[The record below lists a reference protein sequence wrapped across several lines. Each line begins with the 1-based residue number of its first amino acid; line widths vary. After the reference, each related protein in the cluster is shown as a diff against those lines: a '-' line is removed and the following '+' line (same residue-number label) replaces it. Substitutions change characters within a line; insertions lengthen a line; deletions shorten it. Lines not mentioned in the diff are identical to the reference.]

1 MNLSAAQRP
10 TRTYSF
16 PRRRGLAL
24 ITDAVDFFAWFHR
37 TYANRGLPYDQA
49 TERLTTIAG
58 GGVIMDRASAI
69 WSNVPGDPGED
80 GEDGDNGLDGLP
92 GDNAYGPAGVAGAL
106 GETGNPGDPG
116 PAQTTPGPPGPPGDV
131 GPPGEDGVPGMDAT
145 DPGLPG
151 DRGETGPA
159 GSSTT
164 GITGPEG
171 PAGAPGEKLAIIR
184 IQHGGQI
191 QHRALHVLEAPRFEF
206 IEFIQATLPAG
217 QNSITLPI
225 APEYLATLDPTAPIE
240 IRSIFPSHLAATLH
254 AGQIQISNQQ
264 SGILNRHS
272 SPMTVRI
279 ILAGLARGHARTRYP
294 EFTAEQAARNAA
306 FWASALTGEKA

>member
-1 MNLSAAQRP
+1 
-10 TRTYSF
+10 
-16 PRRRGLAL
+16 
-24 ITDAVDFFAWFHR
+24 
-37 TYANRGLPYDQA
+37 
-49 TERLTTIAG
+49 
-58 GGVIMDRASAI
+58 
-69 WSNVPGDPGED
+69 
-80 GEDGDNGLDGLP
+80 
-92 GDNAYGPAGVAGAL
+92 
-106 GETGNPGDPG
+106 
-116 PAQTTPGPPGPPGDV
+116 
-131 GPPGEDGVPGMDAT
+131 MDAT

-206 IEFIQATLPAG
+206 IEFIHIEIPAHA
-217 QNSITLPI
+217 SHVI
-225 APEYLATLDPTAPIE
+225 APICPRYLATLDPTAPIE

-294 EFTAEQAARNAA
+294 QFTAEQAARNAA